1 MFVSAMI
8 EGLVRDAVRAVKTA
22 TGANQESIVWLT
34 VIPIMLFF
42 ALAFLSWAACVQ
54 LAEYYGAAIAGVI
67 VGGVYFVI
75 AAAVLVRLLIVRRRI
90 LAEAQAQAQAQLAAK
105 ASAPAWPIDPA
116 MITIGL
122 QIGRAIGWRRVVP
135 LAALG
140 LLAFGLASSRSHP
153 ADHPA
158 E

>member
-34 VIPIMLFF
+34 IIPIMLFF
-42 ALAFLSWAACVQ
+42 GLAFLSWAACVQ
-54 LAEYYGAAIAGVI
+54 LAEYYGAAIAGAI
-67 VGGVYFVI
+67 VGGVYLVI
-75 AAAVLVRLLIVRRRI
+75 AAAVILRLLVVRRRV
-90 LAEAQAQAQAQLAAK
+90 LAETQAQLAAK
-105 ASAPAWPIDPA
+105 AQSPPSWPIDPA

-140 LLAFGLASSRSHP
+140 LIAFGLASSRSHP